1 MIIAVCGNSGA
12 GKSTL
17 ALKLARFLSNK
28 KLNTVLIDTDFI
40 TPQFNIWFP
49 KKVLTHSSSLSVLL
63 DNNIEIETVASKLQV
78 EGENLG
84 VLGYDRDFSANAM
97 PRRPDT
103 SERLLTCLQSNELSD
118 VVIVD
123 VQTGFINDMLS
134 FQAMS
139 VADIVIVALTPDV
152 KGLSWFDANI
162 KMMDEGWSHVNKPVL
177 KALSQVFPSS
187 PVTEMEHIL
196 GKCDFYLPYSPEIS
210 EQMYTGEMAS
220 TSANSKSARKYLD
233 VVRSIANV
241 AADIRERKLQEEE
254 NSTNYEYVMTDNKNK
269 GV

>member
-49 KKVLTHSSSLSVLL
+49 EKTLTHSSSLSVLL
-63 DNNIEIETVASKLQV
+63 DNNIEIEAVASKLQV

-84 VLGYDRDFSANAM
+84 VLGYDRDFAANSM

-103 SERLLTCLQSNELSD
+103 SERLLTCLQSEELSD
-118 VVIVD
+118 IVIVD

-139 VADIVIVALTPDV
+139 VADLILVTLTPDV
-152 KGLSWFDANI
+152 KGLSWYDANI
-162 KMMDEGWSHVNKPVL
+162 KMMAEGWSHTEKPVI
-177 KALSQVFPSS
+177 KVLSQVVPSS
-187 PVTEMEHIL
+187 PVAQMEHIL
-196 GKCDFYLPYSPEIS
+196 GKFDFYLPYSDEIA
-210 EQMYTGEMAS
+210 EQMYTGTMPS
-220 TSANSKSARKYLD
+220 TSAVQKNGRKYLD
-233 VVRSIANV
+233 IVRSIADSIN
-241 AADIRERKLQEEE
+241 ATRQKKLEEE
-254 NSTNYEYVMTDNKNK
+254 RNAQNYEYVMTDNPNK
-269 GV
+269 EV